1 MDAQTVKEAIS
12 YASYGCAEVLRVLL
26 RLDSNHDEMDLLR
39 DIIYKADI
47 KCIKVALYAKL
58 AIGIVG
64 SADRLLESG
73 TIELYALARELGYQP
88 RTSLKVNHPDR
99 YAILEELLAEYK
111 RDGCPPMPCWHLMRV
126 PHPDLLKNVINARL
140 AEAKKAKEAEA
151 TVPMDVQAS

>member
-1 MDAQTVKEAIS
+1 LDTQTVKEALT

-26 RLDSNHDEMDLLR
+26 RLGPHHDERDLLR

-58 AIGIVG
+58 AVGTVG

-88 RTSLKVNHPDR
+88 KKSLKVNHPDR

-111 RDGCPPMPCWHLMRV
+111 REGCPPMPGWHLMRV
-126 PHPDLLKNVINARL
+126 PKPDLLKNVINARL
-140 AEAKKAKEAEA
+140 AEAKKAKESEGS
-151 TVPMDVQAS
+151 VPMDVQA